1 MRDSAEALHHRLR
14 SCELLVTE
22 ETIDGLS
29 GKRRMYGF
37 RAVSEAG
44 EEAVWPGVDI
54 SRKAVRGLLSLFWEY
69 DVLIEE
75 LPYVVEDYIARQYM
89 MD

>member
-1 MRDSAEALHHRLR
+1 M
-14 SCELLVTE
+14 C
-22 ETIDGLS
+22 
-29 GKRRMYGF
+29 
-37 RAVSEAG
+37 
-44 EEAVWPGVDI
+44 PGVDI
-54 SRKAVRGLLSLFWEY
+54 SRKSVRGLLSLFWEY